1 MLITFAAVIEPES
14 ITEPVFAANT
24 AVAPAY
30 AAAPA
35 SHAARA
41 APTPADTA
49 AHAGSFLL
57 CFLYACPLLPGG
69 GRQLLTR

>member
-1 MLITFAAVIEPES
+1 MCRKTRSVDATV
-14 ITEPVFAANT
+14 AANT

-49 AHAGSFLL
+49 ARAAVISVQFS
-57 CFLYACPLLPGG
+57 P
-69 GRQLLTR
+69 QLSAPPRSGATAAHQVKRCR